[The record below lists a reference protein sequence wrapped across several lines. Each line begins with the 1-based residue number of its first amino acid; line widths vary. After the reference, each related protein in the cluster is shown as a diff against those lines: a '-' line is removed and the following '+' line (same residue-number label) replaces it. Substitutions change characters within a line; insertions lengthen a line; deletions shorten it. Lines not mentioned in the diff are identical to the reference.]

1 MGSVTLRYF
10 CYGCF
15 FTSVTWSILLF
26 LYFSL
31 GQDSQ
36 VSLHHVPVQ
45 GPQAQGH
52 SQHRLQPRY
61 TRSPWEQA
69 AGAGGAGAHR
79 DRPKGGAQA
88 WKAADLSPE
97 MGEFFF
103 GRGGLAIEFL
113 SDRVSASLYRFYTGS
128 LNRKK

>member
-45 GPQAQGH
+45 GPQSPGLL
-52 SQHRLQPRY
+52 HRLQPRY
-61 TRSPWEQA
+61 TRNP
-69 AGAGGAGAHR
+69 GAQRR
-79 DRPKGGAQA
+79 DQGVGQRERGKGGANA
-88 WKAADLSPE
+88 GKAADLSPE
-97 MGEFFF
+97 MGEF
-103 GRGGLAIEFL
+103 GL
-113 SDRVSASLYRFYTGS
+113 S
-128 LNRKK
+128 